1 MFTYILIK
9 QSMIYNLTV
18 NSTMMRPY
26 TFINAA
32 MSADGKISTYKRKQV
47 RISGVNDFE
56 RVDHLR
62 ADADAIMVGIGT
74 VLADDPSLT
83 VKSMDLRCNR
93 KERNGCGNPVRIVV
107 DSMART
113 PLDADIFNKSE
124 GEKIIAVSET
134 APDDRVEKLKKK
146 ARIIIAGRDRV
157 DLVALM
163 SGLKELGIGT
173 LMVEGGATLNWSL
186 ISLGLVDEVFTYIG
200 ALFLGGKDAPTL
212 VDGAGFADNTDAAG
226 LELVSMEQMDNGVLI
241 RWRIA
246 KP

>member
-1 MFTYILIK
+1 MFTYILTK
-9 QSMIYNLTV
+9 QSMIYTLKVYSGT
-18 NSTMMRPY
+18 MRPY

-47 RISGVNDFE
+47 RISGKNDFE

-62 ADADAIMVGIGT
+62 AGADAVMVGIGT
-74 VLADDPSLT
+74 VLADNPSLT
-83 VKSMDLRCNR
+83 VKSGDLRRNHKEHNR
-93 KERNGCGNPVRIVV
+93 CENPARIVV

-113 PLDADIFNKSE
+113 PIDADIFKTGE
-124 GEKIIAVSET
+124 GERIIAVSKA
-134 APDDRVEKLKKK
+134 APADRVEKLKKK
-146 ARIIIAGRDRV
+146 ARIITAGRDRV

-163 SGLKELGIGT
+163 FRLKELGIGT

-186 ISLGLVDEVFTYIG
+186 ISQGLVDEVFTYIG

-226 LELVSMEQMDNGVLI
+226 LELISLEQMDNGVLI

>member
-1 MFTYILIK
+1 MFTYILIT
-9 QSMIYNLTV
+9 QSMIYTLKV
-18 NSTMMRPY
+18 NSGMMRPY

-47 RISGVNDFE
+47 RISGKNDFE

-62 ADADAIMVGIGT
+62 AGADAVMVGIGT

-83 VKSMDLRCNR
+83 VKSGDLRRNH
-93 KERNGCGNPVRIVV
+93 KERNGCGNPARIVV

-113 PLDADIFNKSE
+113 PLDADIFKKGG
-124 GEKIIAVSET
+124 GERIIAVSET
-134 APDDRVEKLKKK
+134 APADRVEKLRKK
-146 ARIIIAGRDRV
+146 ARIITAGRDRV

-163 SGLKELGIGT
+163 SRLKELGIGT

-186 ISLGLVDEVFTYIG
+186 ISQGLVDEVFTYIG

-226 LELVSMEQMDNGVLI
+226 LELVSLEQMDNGVLI
-241 RWRIA
+241 RWRMA

>member
-1 MFTYILIK
+1 
-9 QSMIYNLTV
+9 
-18 NSTMMRPY
+18 MRPY

-47 RISGVNDFE
+47 RISGKNDFE

-62 ADADAIMVGIGT
+62 AGADAVMVGIGT

-83 VKSMDLRCNR
+83 VKSRDLRRNR
-93 KERNGCGNPVRIVV
+93 KERNGCENPVRIVV

-113 PLDADIFNKSE
+113 PQDADIFKKGE
-124 GEKIIAVSET
+124 GERIIAVSET
-134 APDDRVEKLKKK
+134 APADRVEKLKKK
-146 ARIIIAGRDRV
+146 ARIITAGRDRV

-163 SGLKELGIGT
+163 SRLKELGIGT

-186 ISLGLVDEVFTYIG
+186 ISQGLVDEVFTYIG
-200 ALFLGGKDAPTL
+200 ALFLGGNDAPTL
-212 VDGAGFADNTDAAG
+212 VDGTGFADNTDATG
-226 LELVSMEQMDNGVLI
+226 LELASLEQMDNGVLI

-246 KP
+246 KS

>member
-9 QSMIYNLTV
+9 QSIIYNPTV

-26 TFINAA
+26 IFINAA

-47 RISGVNDFE
+47 RISGINDFE

-74 VLADDPSLT
+74 VLADNPSLT
-83 VKSMDLRCNR
+83 VKSRDLRCNR
-93 KERNGCGNPVRIVV
+93 KERNGCENPVRIVV
-107 DSMART
+107 DSMAIT
-113 PLDADIFNKSE
+113 PLDADIFNKGE

-163 SGLKELGIGT
+163 SGLKELGIDT

-200 ALFLGGKDAPTL
+200 SLFLGGKDAPTL

-246 KP
+246 NP

>member
-1 MFTYILIK
+1 MFTYLLIK
-9 QSMIYNLTV
+9 QSIIYNPTV

-26 TFINAA
+26 IFINAA

-47 RISGVNDFE
+47 RISGINDFE

-74 VLADDPSLT
+74 VLADNPSLT
-83 VKSMDLRCNR
+83 VKSRDLRFNR
-93 KERNGCGNPVRIVV
+93 KERNGCENPVRIVV

-113 PLDADIFNKSE
+113 PLDADIFKKGE
-124 GEKIIAVSET
+124 GEKIIAVSGT

-163 SGLKELGIGT
+163 SGLKELGIDT

-200 ALFLGGKDAPTL
+200 ALFLGGMDAPTL
-212 VDGAGFADNTDAAG
+212 VDGAGFADNTDASG

-246 KP
+246 

>member
-1 MFTYILIK
+1 
-9 QSMIYNLTV
+9 
-18 NSTMMRPY
+18 MRPY

-47 RISGVNDFE
+47 RISGKNDFE

-62 ADADAIMVGIGT
+62 AGADAVMVGIGT
-74 VLADDPSLT
+74 VLADNPSLT
-83 VKSMDLRCNR
+83 VKSGDLRRNHKEHNR
-93 KERNGCGNPVRIVV
+93 CENPARIVV

-113 PLDADIFNKSE
+113 PIDADIFKTGE
-124 GEKIIAVSET
+124 GERIIAVSKA
-134 APDDRVEKLKKK
+134 APADRVEKLKKK
-146 ARIIIAGRDRV
+146 ARIITAGRDRV

-163 SGLKELGIGT
+163 FRLKELGIGT

-186 ISLGLVDEVFTYIG
+186 ISQGLVDEVFTYIG

-226 LELVSMEQMDNGVLI
+226 LELISLEQMDNGVLI

>member
-1 MFTYILIK
+1 MFTNILIK
-9 QSMIYNLTV
+9 QSIIYTLKV
-18 NSTMMRPY
+18 YSGMMRPY

-47 RISGVNDFE
+47 RISGKNDFE

-62 ADADAIMVGIGT
+62 AGADAVMVGIGT

-83 VKSMDLRCNR
+83 VKSRDLRRNR
-93 KERNGCGNPVRIVV
+93 KERNRCENPARIVV

-113 PLDADIFNKSE
+113 PIDADIFKKGE
-124 GEKIIAVSET
+124 GERMIAVSET
-134 APDDRVEKLKKK
+134 APADRVEKLKKK
-146 ARIIIAGRDRV
+146 ARIITAGRDRV

-163 SGLKELGIGT
+163 SRLKELGIGT

-186 ISLGLVDEVFTYIG
+186 ISQGLVDEVFTYIG

-212 VDGAGFADNTDAAG
+212 VDGAGFADNTDATG
-226 LELVSMEQMDNGVLI
+226 LELVSLEQMDNGVLI

>member
-1 MFTYILIK
+1 
-9 QSMIYNLTV
+9 
-18 NSTMMRPY
+18 MMRPY

-47 RISGVNDFE
+47 RISGKNDFE

-62 ADADAIMVGIGT
+62 AGADAVMVGIGT

-83 VKSMDLRCNR
+83 VKSRDLRRNR
-93 KERNGCGNPVRIVV
+93 KERNGCENPVRIIV

-113 PLDADIFNKSE
+113 PQDADIFKKGE
-124 GEKIIAVSET
+124 GERIIAVSET
-134 APDDRVEKLKKK
+134 APADRVEKLKKK
-146 ARIIIAGRDRV
+146 ARIITAGRDRV
-157 DLVALM
+157 DLMALM
-163 SGLKELGIGT
+163 SRLKELGIGT

-186 ISLGLVDEVFTYIG
+186 ISQGLVDEVFTYIG

-212 VDGAGFADNTDAAG
+212 VDGTGFADNTDASG
-226 LELVSMEQMDNGVLI
+226 LELVSLEQMDNGVLI

-246 KP
+246 NP

>member
-1 MFTYILIK
+1 
-9 QSMIYNLTV
+9 
-18 NSTMMRPY
+18 MRPY

-32 MSADGKISTYKRKQV
+32 MSADGKISTYKCKQV
-47 RISGVNDFE
+47 RISGKNDFE

-62 ADADAIMVGIGT
+62 AGADAVMVGIGT

-83 VKSMDLRCNR
+83 VKSRDLRLNH
-93 KERNGCGNPVRIVV
+93 KERNGCENPVRIIV

-113 PLDADIFNKSE
+113 PLDADIFKKGE
-124 GEKIIAVSET
+124 GERIIAVSET
-134 APDDRVEKLKKK
+134 APADRVEKLKKK
-146 ARIIIAGRDRV
+146 ARIITAGRDRV

-163 SGLKELGIGT
+163 YRLKELGIGT

-186 ISLGLVDEVFTYIG
+186 ISQGLVDEVFTYIG

-226 LELVSMEQMDNGVLI
+226 LELVSLEQMDNGVLI

>member
-1 MFTYILIK
+1 
-9 QSMIYNLTV
+9 
-18 NSTMMRPY
+18 MRPY

-62 ADADAIMVGIGT
+62 AGADAVMVGIGT
-74 VLADDPSLT
+74 VLADNPSLT
-83 VKSMDLRCNR
+83 VKSRDLRRNR
-93 KERNGCGNPVRIVV
+93 RERNMCENPTRIVV

-113 PLDADIFNKSE
+113 PLDADIFKKGE
-124 GEKIIAVSET
+124 GDRIIAISKT

-146 ARIIIAGRDRV
+146 ARIITAGRDKV
-157 DLVALM
+157 DLVVLM
-163 SGLKELGIGT
+163 SRLQELGIGT
-173 LMVEGGATLNWSL
+173 LMVEGGATLNWSF
-186 ISLGLVDEVFTYIG
+186 ISQGLVDEVFTYIG

-212 VDGAGFADNTDAAG
+212 VDGTGFADNTDAAG
-226 LELVSMEQMDNGVLI
+226 LELISMEQMDNGVLI

>member
-1 MFTYILIK
+1 
-9 QSMIYNLTV
+9 
-18 NSTMMRPY
+18 MRPY

-32 MSADGKISTYKRKQV
+32 MTADGKISTYKRKQV

-62 ADADAIMVGIGT
+62 VGADAVMVGIGT

-83 VKSMDLRCNR
+83 VKSGDLRRNR
-93 KERNGCGNPVRIVV
+93 KERFGCENPVRIVV

-113 PLDADIFNKSE
+113 PIDAEIFKKGE
-124 GEKIIAVSET
+124 GERIIAVSET
-134 APDDRVEKLKKK
+134 APADRVEKLKKK
-146 ARIIIAGRDRV
+146 ARIINVGRDRV

-163 SGLKELGIGT
+163 SGLKKLGIGT

-186 ISLGLVDEVFTYIG
+186 ISMGLVDEVFTYIG

-226 LELVSMEQMDNGVLI
+226 LELVSMKQMDNGVLI
-241 RWRIA
+241 QWRIA

>member
-1 MFTYILIK
+1 
-9 QSMIYNLTV
+9 
-18 NSTMMRPY
+18 MMRPY

-47 RISGVNDFE
+47 RISGKNDFE
-56 RVDHLR
+56 RGDHLR
-62 ADADAIMVGIGT
+62 AGADAVMVGIGT

-83 VKSMDLRCNR
+83 VKSGDLRRNH
-93 KERNGCGNPVRIVV
+93 KERNGCENPARIVV

-113 PLDADIFNKSE
+113 PIDADIFKKGE
-124 GEKIIAVSET
+124 GERIIAVSKA
-134 APDDRVEKLKKK
+134 APADRVEKLKKK
-146 ARIIIAGRDRV
+146 ARIITTGRDMV

-163 SGLKELGIGT
+163 FRLKELGIGT

-186 ISLGLVDEVFTYIG
+186 ISQGLVDEVFTYIG

-226 LELVSMEQMDNGVLI
+226 LELISLEQMDNGVLI

-246 KP
+246 KL

>member
-1 MFTYILIK
+1 MFTYILTK
-9 QSMIYNLTV
+9 QSMIYTLKVYSGT
-18 NSTMMRPY
+18 MRPY

-47 RISGVNDFE
+47 RISGKNDFE

-62 ADADAIMVGIGT
+62 AGADAVMVGIGT
-74 VLADDPSLT
+74 VLADNPSLT
-83 VKSMDLRCNR
+83 VKSGDLRRNHKEHNR
-93 KERNGCGNPVRIVV
+93 CENPARIVV

-113 PLDADIFNKSE
+113 PIDADIFKTGE
-124 GEKIIAVSET
+124 GERIIAVSKA
-134 APDDRVEKLKKK
+134 APADRVEKLKKK
-146 ARIIIAGRDRV
+146 ARIITAGRDRV

-163 SGLKELGIGT
+163 FRLKELGIGT

-186 ISLGLVDEVFTYIG
+186 ISQGLVDEVFTYIG

-226 LELVSMEQMDNGVLI
+226 LELISLEQMDNGVLI

-246 KP
+246 KL

>member
-1 MFTYILIK
+1 
-9 QSMIYNLTV
+9 
-18 NSTMMRPY
+18 MMLPY

-32 MSADGKISTYKRKQV
+32 MSADGKISTYKHKQV
-47 RISGVNDFE
+47 RISGANDFE

-62 ADADAIMVGIGT
+62 ASADAVMVGIGT

-83 VKSMDLRCNR
+83 VKSRDLRRNR
-93 KERNGCGNPVRIVV
+93 KESNRFENPARIVV

-113 PLDADIFNKSE
+113 PIDADIFKKGE
-124 GEKIIAVSET
+124 GERIIAVSET
-134 APDDRVEKLKKK
+134 APSDRVEKLKKK
-146 ARIIIAGRDRV
+146 AMIITVGRDRV

-163 SGLKELGIGT
+163 SRLKELGIGT

-186 ISLGLVDEVFTYIG
+186 ISMGLVDEVFTYIG

-212 VDGAGFADNTDAAG
+212 VDGAGFADNTDASG
-226 LELVSMEQMDNGVLI
+226 LELVSLEQMDNGVLI